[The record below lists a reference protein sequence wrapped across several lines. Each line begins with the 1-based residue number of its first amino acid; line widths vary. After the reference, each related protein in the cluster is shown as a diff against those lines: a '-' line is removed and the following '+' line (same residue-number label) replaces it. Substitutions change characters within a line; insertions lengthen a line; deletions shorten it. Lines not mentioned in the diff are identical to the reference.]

1 MYTGGACEDLHA
13 VSLRLRVV
21 QVSLVQEG
29 FSRKTF
35 LCSCLAV
42 LADYESIMSGLSR
55 IVRPDVHFV
64 VQASLEQCLVRGRHF
79 RAPVEWALREARL
92 RPFSSSA
99 PCWSTCG
106 RSFRGEYGR
115 PGVFQDSGHLFH
127 LCVKLDA
134 HSVHFFLSAA
144 GPVRQE
150 RFSDG
155 EGHQRL

>member
-35 LCSCLAV
+35 LCSCLAF
-42 LADYESIMSGLSR
+42 LADNESIMSGLSR

-64 VQASLEQCLVRGRHF
+64 VQASLEQRLVKGRHF

-106 RSFRGEYGR
+106 RSFRGEY
-115 PGVFQDSGHLFH
+115 VFSVVLDFNSRVQPWAFASLSGM
-127 LCVKLDA
+127 
-134 HSVHFFLSAA
+134 A
-144 GPVRQE
+144 GQGFVRIPAIC
-150 RFSDG
+150 SICA
-155 EGHQRL
+155 